1 MNPRDSV
8 LGHFPI
14 NPFQKR
20 QTGSA
25 TTFPSRPHPN
35 RFPLRSTAAADRI
48 AKTQTHHSP
57 ARPKKMGRQDKFSD
71 KRYRKGSYLLSR
83 GSFLA
88 TAKPPKAKAKP
99 ITMMAMS
106 VRKVPVKEPV
116 AS

>member
-1 MNPRDSV
+1 
-8 LGHFPI
+8 
-14 NPFQKR
+14 
-20 QTGSA
+20 
-25 TTFPSRPHPN
+25 
-35 RFPLRSTAAADRI
+35 
-48 AKTQTHHSP
+48 
-57 ARPKKMGRQDKFSD
+57 MGRQDKFSD